1 MTDTTLPPEVANI
14 LHDMRAE
21 YRSRHGSE
29 CDVEEIEAEF
39 FRLAEENARLLA
51 ANRDCVDHFEQMR
64 GELAALKARI
74 AEARR
79 VMLVTYPAHGSG
91 YVQTVCAPTKG
102 IGAETFALLKL
113 EDGERE

>member
-64 GELAALKARI
+64 GELAALKARF
-74 AEARR
+74 AEAGKAECRDDGD
-79 VMLVTYPAHGSG
+79 LDGPALIA
-91 YVQTVCAPTKG
+91 YM
-102 IGAETFALLKL
+102 AEEDVGKVFALVKL
-113 EDGERE
+113 EGGE